1 MSHIAHNGLVVVHCV
16 VRRFDYLRWTLF
28 NESHAF
34 MPDDH
39 RAVGPLAGATKEA
52 VEVTLTPNLYLL

>member
-1 MSHIAHNGLVVVHCV
+1 MC
-16 VRRFDYLRWTLF
+16 RFDYLRWTLF

-52 VEVTLTPNLYLL
+52 VEVTLTPNLYLLQ